1 LRLTELSEGTETND
15 VISQRAHPNP
25 EITGLTADSRLVE
38 PGFLF
43 AALPG
48 ASVDGR
54 AYIPQALRN
63 GAAAILAPQGFDL
76 KDWAPD
82 APTQDTPGHGVN
94 ILTDPDPRRR
104 LARMAARFY
113 DAQPDTIAA
122 ITGTN
127 GKTSVASFTRQIW
140 TALGYK
146 AAATGTLGLTAPN
159 MSSGPGLT
167 TPDPV
172 QLHKTL
178 AELKSNGV
186 DFLAMEA
193 SSHGLDQRRLD
204 GVCVTAAAFT
214 NLSRDHLDYHH
225 TMAAY
230 RSAKIRLFDTLLA
243 PGGLAVAPAGA
254 PEMAIIAA
262 IAAERGHKLL
272 TYGRILDSDSS
283 IDIACRTA
291 TPHNNGWA
299 LSLEILGAS
308 YDIKF
313 ELPGAF
319 QIDNALCALALVIGG
334 GGDPA
339 EATNALATLEGV
351 PGRLEHVATCLNGA
365 SIYVDYAHTP
375 DALETVLH
383 ALRPHVSGQ
392 LSVVFGCGGDR
403 DTGKRPE
410 MGAIAAQLADQVI
423 ITDDNP
429 RSENATD
436 IRAAILTECPKAQD
450 IGDRR
455 RAIETAISALGPHDA
470 LLIAGKG
477 HETGQ
482 IVGDNVTPFND
493 SEVARNAITEQDST
507 S

>member
-25 EITGLTADSRLVE
+25 EITGLTADSRKVE

-48 ASVDGR
+48 ARVDGR
-54 AYIPQALRN
+54 AFVPQALRN
-63 GAAAILAPQGFDL
+63 GAAAILAPQGFQL
-76 KDWAPD
+76 KDWAQD
-82 APTQDTPGHGVN
+82 APARDVN
-94 ILTDPDPRRR
+94 VLTDPDPRRR

-140 TALGYK
+140 AALGYK

-178 AELKSNGV
+178 AELKSSGV
-186 DFLAMEA
+186 DYLVMEA

-204 GVCVTAAAFT
+204 GVRVTAAAFT
-214 NLSRDHLDYHH
+214 NLTRDHLDYHH

-230 RSAKIRLFDTLLA
+230 RSAKLRLFDTLLA

-254 PEMAIIAA
+254 PETATLAS
-262 IAAERGHKLL
+262 IAAERGHKFL
-272 TYGRILDSDSS
+272 TYGRIESSDAP
-283 IDIACRTA
+283 IDIACRSA
-291 TPHNNGWA
+291 TPRNNGWA

-308 YDIKF
+308 YEIDF
-313 ELPGAF
+313 ALPGAF
-319 QIDNALCALALVIGG
+319 QIDNALCALALVIGC

-339 EATNALATLEGV
+339 QATQALATLEGV
-351 PGRLEHVATCLNGA
+351 LGRLEPVATCANGA
-365 SIYVDYAHTP
+365 SVYVDYAHTP
-375 DALETVLH
+375 DALETVLR
-383 ALRPHVSGQ
+383 ALRPHISGQ

-410 MGAIAAQLADQVI
+410 MGAIAARLADQI
-423 ITDDNP
+423 IVTDDNP
-429 RSENATD
+429 RSENAAD
-436 IRAAILTECPKAQD
+436 IRAAILTACPNADD
-450 IGDRR
+450 IGNRK
-455 RAIETAISALGPHDA
+455 RAIEKAIGALGPDDA

-482 IVGDNVTPFND
+482 IVGDNVLPFND
-493 SEVARNAITEQDST
+493 SEVARTAITQQDHT